1 MEAEDQEQIEHH
13 IQTGGKYKEK
23 QRNLTVADGPQEGG
37 KQVIKNT
44 GHDSAAD
51 QHAVGIRIGKNILR
65 CIHKEKQRLHGAQ
78 TDHGYKDCD
87 KDREQDAVCYT
98 GADSLFILCTIT
110 L

>member
-1 MEAEDQEQIEHH
+1 MARRSEE
-13 IQTGGKYKEK
+13 
-23 QRNLTVADGPQEGG
+23 

-44 GHDSAAD
+44 GNDSAAD

-87 KDREQDAVCYT
+87 KNREQDTVCHT
-98 GADSLFILCTIT
+98 LARTAFFILCSIT